1 MYKLYTSSYVY
12 CYLVFYALE
21 SAVRPL
27 GERRYTKQP
36 LLLYYYYNML
46 LFTFM
51 PNFVENGWKTKTVL
65 QKQNPGRTATLKPR
79 FLMCQPI
86 SLLKYLVCA

>member
-36 LLLYYYYNML
+36 LLLL
-46 LFTFM
+46 LINCF
-51 PNFVENGWKTKTVL
+51 NSK
-65 QKQNPGRTATLKPR
+65 
-79 FLMCQPI
+79 
-86 SLLKYLVCA
+86 

>member
-36 LLLYYYYNML
+36 LLLLL
-46 LFTFM
+46 LFAVINYSDFLC
-51 PNFVENGWKTKTVL
+51 VL
-65 QKQNPGRTATLKPR
+65 L
-79 FLMCQPI
+79 
-86 SLLKYLVCA
+86 

>member
-1 MYKLYTSSYVY
+1 MNRLSLNIINVNIIMYKLYTSSYVY

-36 LLLYYYYNML
+36 LLLYYYL
-46 LFTFM
+46 L
-51 PNFVENGWKTKTVL
+51 
-65 QKQNPGRTATLKPR
+65 R
-79 FLMCQPI
+79 
-86 SLLKYLVCA
+86 SLAPT

>member
-36 LLLYYYYNML
+36 LLLL
-46 LFTFM
+46 LLLLRTR
-51 PNFVENGWKTKTVL
+51 PIL
-65 QKQNPGRTATLKPR
+65 PSSIGRVGLFNASL
-79 FLMCQPI
+79 CQPI
-86 SLLKYLVCA
+86 KLFF

>member
-36 LLLYYYYNML
+36 LLLLYYVAD
-46 LFTFM
+46 T
-51 PNFVENGWKTKTVL
+51 ESGH
-65 QKQNPGRTATLKPR
+65 RDPR
-79 FLMCQPI
+79 F
-86 SLLKYLVCA
+86 KF

>member
-1 MYKLYTSSYVY
+1 MNRLSLNIINVNIIMYKLYTSSYVY

-36 LLLYYYYNML
+36 LLLL
-46 LFTFM
+46 LT
-51 PNFVENGWKTKTVL
+51 
-65 QKQNPGRTATLKPR
+65 
-79 FLMCQPI
+79 
-86 SLLKYLVCA
+86 

>member
-1 MYKLYTSSYVY
+1 MNRLSLNIINVNIIMYKLYTSSYVY

-36 LLLYYYYNML
+36 LLLL
-46 LFTFM
+46 L
-51 PNFVENGWKTKTVL
+51 L
-65 QKQNPGRTATLKPR
+65 
-79 FLMCQPI
+79 C
-86 SLLKYLVCA
+86 S

>member
-36 LLLYYYYNML
+36 LLLLYYQHL
-46 LFTFM
+46 SS
-51 PNFVENGWKTKTVL
+51 EN
-65 QKQNPGRTATLKPR
+65 
-79 FLMCQPI
+79 
-86 SLLKYLVCA
+86 SLEIPEPE

>member
-36 LLLYYYYNML
+36 LLLL
-46 LFTFM
+46 LLSSIYCFRLN
-51 PNFVENGWKTKTVL
+51 PLYAFVYE
-65 QKQNPGRTATLKPR
+65 
-79 FLMCQPI
+79 
-86 SLLKYLVCA
+86 

>member
-36 LLLYYYYNML
+36 LLLL
-46 LFTFM
+46 LLHIRALFFAA
-51 PNFVENGWKTKTVL
+51 PFGIWSIIL
-65 QKQNPGRTATLKPR
+65 
-79 FLMCQPI
+79 
-86 SLLKYLVCA
+86 